1 MPVQA
6 GGAQAQQEAPS
17 RAQAQAQLAGIA
29 RELGGMRMQEQALAL
44 QRQALQEAHASQ
56 VKRLIAKATTLALQ
70 MGMPPE
76 QIAAFLSGQQVRC
89 VVHCILGQR
98 PEAAAVAAGAVL
110 VLVLVLVRPPLQ
122 LLLRACQPDSLVRQ
136 SSHYQCKPPG
146 IDIQLTRDAL
156 TCCRLD

>member
-1 MPVQA
+1 VPLQAQA

-29 RELGGMRMQEQALAL
+29 RELGGMRMQEQALEV

-56 VKRLIAKATTLALQ
+56 VKRLIAEATTLALQ

-110 VLVLVLVRPPLQ
+110 VLVRPPLQ

-146 IDIQLTRDAL
+146 IDIQLIRDAL
-156 TCCRLD
+156 TCFRLD